1 MSSTIRQIVES
12 MAETL
17 NDHAFFRT
25 VPKIPVLVEDGKDIE
40 TSIMTAMKSAGAF
53 CLVHFEGGETDS
65 ADTPGPYLSEST
77 FKVTV
82 SEIPSVW
89 RSRSGNT
96 PSSTEIAEAVSR
108 ILHHTQPLDKDDAP
122 LSGGVMIFSGLESQT
137 NESMLQKVVT
147 LTIPIGLATAEPTR

>member
-1 MSSTIRQIVES
+1 MSTIRQIVDS
-12 MAETL
+12 IAETL
-17 NDHAFFRT
+17 ADHAYFRT

-53 CLVHFEGGETDS
+53 CLVHFESAETDS
-65 ADTPGPYLSEST
+65 ENTPGPYLSNST
-77 FKVTV
+77 FKVTI

-96 PSSTEIAEAVSR
+96 PSATEIAEAVAR
-108 ILHHTQPLDKDDAP
+108 ILHHTQPLDKNDAP

-137 NESMLQKVVT
+137 NESMLQKVVS
-147 LTIPIGLATAEPTR
+147 LTIPIGLSNAEPTR